1 MGILLKPGQ
10 MAYKDPQTGE
20 YKEISV
26 VGGKTSIIQTIS
38 TYQASTS
45 GTIIPTGEW
54 LDNVPAVPQA
64 HYLWSRIELRLNTG
78 QTTML
83 YTCARQGLDG
93 SGSVSSVNDVSPD
106 SSGNVALPI
115 DAAPTAGSTNPVTS
129 GGAYTA
135 LDGKVNKAGDTITG
149 EINLT
154 RENGFPSIKFHRFT
168 DPYNGP
174 QQMIQTNETGTY
186 SYMTF
191 YQRINEDSAWEG
203 FRLPT
208 TTEALTS
215 GNANY
220 GILTTKPGTGSLY
233 YAPGETY
240 STSATMMISGYI
252 TNGVRNIHLG
262 LWLPKSLE
270 RINRISITNLVGSM
284 RGINGYINNWTGDT
298 NILTQPGITIE
309 AHRTTPNGICLNIG
323 KSSDY
328 TNATANTPVSL
339 SGRITLSFS

>member
-1 MGILLKPGQ
+1 

-26 VGGKTSIIQTIS
+26 VGGKTSIIQTVS

-64 HYLWSRIELRLNTG
+64 HYLWSRIELRWNTG

-115 DAAPTAGSTNPVTS
+115 DNAPTSGSTNPVTS

-135 LDGKVNKAGDTITG
+135 LAEKVSKSGDTMTG
-149 EINLT
+149 PLHIT
-154 RENGFPSIKFHRFT
+154 RENNFPELSFNR
-168 DPYNGP
+168 YNYTEDNT
-174 QQMIQTNETGTY
+174 QCMIQPTMSSETALRFG
-186 SYMTF
+186 F
-191 YQRINEDSAWEG
+191 YQRLAGSTAWEG
-203 FRLPT
+203 FGLPPT
-208 TTEALTS
+208 TVVLTS
-215 GNANY
+215 GNVNY
-220 GILTTKPGTGSLY
+220 DILTSKPNSGNLY
-233 YAPGETY
+233 YGAGETY
-240 STSATMMISGYI
+240 STSVEMMMCGHI

-270 RINRISITNLVGSM
+270 RINSISITTLAGSM
-284 RGINGYINNWTGDT
+284 RGVNGYINSWTST
-298 NILTQPGITIE
+298 NILTQPGITVT
-309 AHRTTPNGICLNIG
+309 AARTTPNGIRLNIA
-323 KSSDY
+323 KSSDL
-328 TNATANTPVSL
+328 TNAVANTPVTF